1 MKNSVICPEC
11 KTENPFYNSVCS
23 NCRSFLKDRV
33 YNLDLWSL
41 IGLIIESPAK
51 AFRQIIFA
59 EHKNLVFFTLILVC
73 LKYLINI
80 RFISMISIGD
90 FQSSVGLQIS
100 YLIVLGVTISF
111 FLLFVYL
118 YNSIGRLNK
127 IYLRFK
133 DTFALLVY
141 SQIPLVFSFIIL
153 FTLELVVLGD
163 YIFSLNPN
171 PFVVKGIIAYLFLAL
186 ELSTIIWSFFLS
198 YKAFRVQSQSLS
210 FSLVAIISFVISL
223 SFLLYICSLFVFTI

>member
-1 MKNSVICPEC
+1 
-11 KTENPFYNSVCS
+11 
-23 NCRSFLKDRV
+23 
-33 YNLDLWSL
+33 
-41 IGLIIESPAK
+41 
-51 AFRQIIFA
+51 
-59 EHKNLVFFTLILVC
+59 
-73 LKYLINI
+73 
-80 RFISMISIGD
+80 MISIGD

>member
-1 MKNSVICPEC
+1 MKD
-11 KTENPFYNSVCS
+11 K
-23 NCRSFLKDRV
+23 V
-33 YNLDLWSL
+33 YNLDFWSL
-41 IGLIIESPAK
+41 IGLIIESPTK

-59 EHKNLVFFTLILVC
+59 EHKNLVFLILILVS

-111 FLLFVYL
+111 FLIFVYL
-118 YNSIGRLNK
+118 YNLIGRLNK

-141 SQIPLVFSFIIL
+141 SQIPLVFALIIL
-153 FTLELVVLGD
+153 FTLELVILGD
-163 YIFSLNPN
+163 YLFSLNPN

-186 ELSTIIWSFFLS
+186 EIGTIAWSFYLS
-198 YKAFRVQSQSLS
+198 YKAFRAQSQTFS
-210 FSLVAIISFVISL
+210 FSLAAVISFVIL
-223 SFLLYICSLFVFTI
+223 FSFLLYICSLFVFTI